1 MLKLKERSIETVVL
15 LMSRLALASVFWLS
29 GQTKVEGFAL
39 NILSGQWQL
48 GIPHLKDTTL
58 FLFEYEY
65 ALPIINAT
73 LAAYLATVAEH
84 LLPIM
89 LLLGVLTRW
98 AALGIAIMTLTIQ
111 LFVYPS
117 AYATHLT
124 WLSLAGLLM
133 WKGSGT
139 FSIDHY
145 WRKRKS

>member
-73 LAAYLATVAEH
+73 LVAYLATVAEH

-89 LLLGVLTRW
+89 LLFGVMTRW